1 MTRAFDLKGKV
12 AIVTGGNGGI
22 GLGMAKGMAE
32 AGAAIVVAGRN
43 TQKNEAAVAS
53 IKGAGGTASSV
64 VVDVNDQAQCAAM
77 VAHAV
82 KQHGRLD
89 ILINNAGINVR
100 KPPHEISVAEWTLV
114 LNTNL
119 TSAMVCSQ
127 LAYPEMKKTGA
138 GKVINIGSMMSI
150 FGASFTPAYAA
161 SKGGIVQFTKVC
173 ATAWAKD
180 NIQVNAV
187 LPGWI
192 DTELTSNARKEV
204 AGLHDRVLSRTPAGR
219 WGTPQDMAGIAVFLA
234 SPASDFVTGAAIP
247 VDGGYASLG

>member
-12 AIVTGGNGGI
+12 AVVTGGNGGI
-22 GLGMAKGMAE
+22 GLGMARGMAE

-43 TQKNEAAVAS
+43 AQKNEAAVATL
-53 IKGAGGTASSV
+53 KGGGATASSV
-64 VVDVNDQAQCAAM
+64 IVDVNDEKQCAAM

-82 KQHGRLD
+82 QRHGGLD
-89 ILINNAGINVR
+89 ILVNNAGINVR

-127 LAYPEMKKTGA
+127 IAYPEMKKRGG

-150 FGASFTPAYAA
+150 FGAAYTPAYAA

-192 DTELTSNARKEV
+192 DTELTSNARREV
-204 AGLHDRVLSRTPAGR
+204 PGLHDRVLSRTPAGR

-234 SPASDFVTGAAIP
+234 SPASDFVTGASIP
-247 VDGGYASLG
+247 VDGGYAVLG